1 MGQLSFP
8 LCQPHPPW
16 AGVNGVS
23 VATYCL
29 SDRFFTRLRRCE
41 PPPPQDVFFDAE
53 GPSGGL
59 RNCASGGPFS
69 PGLPVTR
76 ECLRSS
82 SLAAG
87 PGRKSAACGA
97 RAISDGPRRVGG
109 GSHRLAGPVAS
120 NCGLVDVQQGEGP
133 PPARRNQ
140 PSMAAA
146 VRGTVLHLV
155 QHERTSCAL
164 GHVVS
169 GCPCVNGEGTLIS
182 RAPTDASPWTVA
194 TRGVKRYLPA
204 S

>member
-1 MGQLSFP
+1 MGQLCFP

-29 SDRFFTRLRRCE
+29 GDRFFTRLRRCE

-59 RNCASGGPFS
+59 RNCASGGPFGS
-69 PGLPVTR
+69 GLPVAG

-109 GSHRLAGPVAS
+109 GSHRLAGPVAN
-120 NCGLVDVQQGEGP
+120 NCGLVDVQQGGGP

-146 VRGTVLHLV
+146 GRGTVLHLV
-155 QHERTSCAL
+155 PQRRVSCAV
-164 GHVVS
+164 GQDAWGYPS
-169 GCPCVNGEGTLIS
+169 G
-182 RAPTDASPWTVA
+182 RR
-194 TRGVKRYLPA
+194 RG